1 MSTRLHLKG
10 WDVRFCIDAVVYE
23 EGIIYLKPLYRQR
36 RRWLEGTI
44 RRYLE
49 YLGAMLFSK
58 DASLRVKLDMM
69 AYITEFIM
77 PGWFLMEIVI
87 RSFKVLAKQAPTHML
102 YSSIFIGCVIGFGFF
117 IGARYALRRYD
128 FMPRLDATFEALE
141 TSIYLLIIWFP
152 LVLYIC
158 FKILFMK
165 KDMNWGKTAHG
176 LVREEEAS
184 IKAFIRK
191 ELEKTKE
198 KTLEYTEKYKDK
210 LKSILAEKGE

>member
-1 MSTRLHLKG
+1 
-10 WDVRFCIDAVVYE
+10 
-23 EGIIYLKPLYRQR
+23 
-36 RRWLEGTI
+36 
-44 RRYLE
+44 
-49 YLGAMLFSK
+49 
-58 DASLRVKLDMM
+58 
-69 AYITEFIM
+69 
-77 PGWFLMEIVI
+77 
-87 RSFKVLAKQAPTHML
+87 
-102 YSSIFIGCVIGFGFF
+102 
-117 IGARYALRRYD
+117 
-128 FMPRLDATFEALE
+128 MPRLDATFEALE

-184 IKAFIRK
+184 IKSFIRK